1 MDISGGQTIVIAI
14 LVLFGG
20 KYLSQR
26 VQVLREYSIPEAVSG
41 GLIASLLFSA
51 YFMLTG
57 TSINFPTAGRDG
69 FLILFFTTIGLS
81 SRFSL
86 LKQGGRMLG
95 IMLVAAVGFLLIQN
109 LVGLGVTAVGGMNPY
124 LGVLAGSVS
133 LSGGHGTAIAWAP
146 VFAEQYGIENAME
159 VGVACAT
166 FGLVLG
172 GIVGGPV
179 ARFLIRR
186 NQLHGN
192 VDDDLLLGV
201 DREKSAVIDVDSMLS
216 TILVISLAV
225 GVGLNIQGLLQHWG
239 ILVPDFVPCLFG
251 GILLTNT
258 VPYFAPNFEWPT
270 GKPSLALVSDLCL
283 SLFLAISLMSLQL
296 WTLID
301 LALPIMLLL
310 VAQVVSAVLFAVV
323 LVYWLMG
330 RNYAAAVMASGY
342 VGLALGAT
350 PTAIANMTAV
360 TKKFGPAPAAF
371 VVVPLVGAFFIDIA
385 NAIVV
390 NVVLNGLP

>member
-1 MDISGGQTIVIAI
+1 MEVSGGQALVVAI

-20 KYLSQR
+20 KYLNR
-26 VQVLREYSIPEAVSG
+26 KVRFLREFSIPEAVSG
-41 GLIASLLFSA
+41 GLIASLVFTA
-51 YFMLTG
+51 FYALTN
-57 TSINFPTAGRDG
+57 TAILFPTDSRDG
-69 FLILFFTTIGLS
+69 FLVLFFTTIGLS
-81 SRFSL
+81 SRFAL
-86 LKQGGRMLG
+86 LREGGRMLA
-95 IMLVAAVGFLLIQN
+95 ILLVAAVGFLFVQN
-109 LVGLGVTAVGGMNPY
+109 LVGVGVTSVGALNPY

-133 LSGGHGTAIAWAP
+133 LSGGHGTAIAWSP
-146 VFAEQYGIENAME
+146 VFAEQYGVNGAME
-159 VGVACAT
+159 IGVACAT

-172 GIVGGPV
+172 GVIGGPV

-186 NQLHGN
+186 NQLHG
-192 VDDDLLLGV
+192 DPGKELLLGV
-201 DREKSAVIDVDSMLS
+201 DREKHGMINVDSMLS

-225 GVGLNIQGLLQHWG
+225 GVGLNLQGLLQQAG
-239 ILVPDFVPCLFG
+239 IRVPDFVPCLFG

-258 VPYFAPNFEWPT
+258 VPYFAPRFDWPT
-270 GKPSLALVSDLCL
+270 GKPTLALISDLCL
-283 SLFLAISLMSLQL
+283 SLFLAMSLMSLQL

-310 VAQVVSAVLFAVV
+310 LAQVIAAVLFAVV
-323 LVYWLMG
+323 FVYTLMG

-385 NAIVV
+385 NAVVV
-390 NVVLNGLP
+390 NTVLGWLS